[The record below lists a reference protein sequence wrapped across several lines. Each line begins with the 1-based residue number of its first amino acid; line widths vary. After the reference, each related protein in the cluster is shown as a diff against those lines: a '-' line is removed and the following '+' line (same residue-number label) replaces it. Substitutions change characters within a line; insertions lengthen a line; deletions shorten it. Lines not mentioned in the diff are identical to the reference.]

1 VAVEELAVREVERDG
16 TSVGAAFA
24 VSLDEVLALAPGSE
38 EMFLDGAKE
47 GMGGAGEDLVLAGH
61 PAFSGQTA
69 GVPFVVSLKNGIFL
83 FVVAETQS
91 TCEQV
96 MTELLG
102 NVA

>member
-1 VAVEELAVREVERDG
+1 MFAL
-16 TSVGAAFA
+16 VGGD
-24 VSLDEVLALAPGSE
+24 DEPE
-38 EMFLDGAKE
+38 
-47 GMGGAGEDLVLAGH
+47 
-61 PAFSGQTA
+61 TA
-69 GVPFVVSLKNGIFL
+69 GATVFL